1 MHPDKS
7 PGPDGMSPGFYQHFW
22 DVVGP
27 DVVACCQ
34 RMFNSGLIP
43 DGLNHTN
50 IILIPKKDRPE
61 TIADWRPI
69 SLCNVLFKIFSKVLA
84 NRLKPI
90 LGYLISHTQSA
101 FVPGRSIV
109 DNIMI
114 AFEAHYYLQRK
125 RQGIDGYVALKLDMS
140 KAYDKVE
147 WNFLEAM
154 LLRL

>member
-1 MHPDKS
+1 MGLIEPIIYSVEHKVTIDQNSQLLQPLRAEEIKEALFSMHPDKS

-61 TIADWRPI
+61 TIADWRP
-69 SLCNVLFKIFSKVLA
+69 
-84 NRLKPI
+84 
-90 LGYLISHTQSA
+90 
-101 FVPGRSIV
+101 
-109 DNIMI
+109 
-114 AFEAHYYLQRK
+114 
-125 RQGIDGYVALKLDMS
+125 
-140 KAYDKVE
+140 
-147 WNFLEAM
+147 
-154 LLRL
+154 